1 MTTQG
6 QLKML
11 FKVNRRINYYNDIVN
26 YHKNKKKHRQ
36 KTKTATEYTR
46 FFFTSNT
53 FILQTEMAKIKQM
66 LSNTLRVN
74 FCYLK
79 TIHILHPCYH
89 PKIIGHILK
98 NKQKNKCVCIHEI
111 IRFIVMK
118 MKMKMKN
125 ILHRYNT
132 NMPRS
137 RHKHEYIKYEN
148 CLSMMMP
155 TSIKQH
161 LSNI

>member
-1 MTTQG
+1 
-6 QLKML
+6 ML
-11 FKVNRRINYYNDIVN
+11 FKVNRRINYCNNTVN
-26 YHKNKKKHRQ
+26 HYKNNKKKNRK

-53 FILQTEMAKIKQM
+53 FIRQTEMAKIKQM

-79 TIHILHPCYH
+79 TIHILHPLYH

-98 NKQKNKCVCIHEI
+98 NKQKKKCVCIDDI

-132 NMPRS
+132 SRPRS
-137 RHKHEYIKYEN
+137 RHEHQYIKYEN